1 MARDRE
7 SCGENA
13 RTDYGILNPVERIGE
28 YIITDVAG
36 RGGMAT
42 VFKVVH
48 STRGSVH
55 AAKLFNVIT
64 GSNREALAK
73 RFLAE
78 ARLTETL
85 DHPNVIHTVEHG
97 ILDDGRPYLIM
108 DFVGDGMTLA
118 KRIAA
123 RPLSPEAV
131 LRIYREIRSALAYC
145 HSKGVVHADL
155 KAENI
160 LLDDDGTALLADFGI
175 ARILD
180 PETRAKVSLTT
191 STLPTNLGTPY
202 TIAPECARGE
212 LATAAADVYAFGVL
226 IFKLVT
232 GIWYEGSQ
240 RLLGQ
245 LADLAPEWAPLLTR
259 MLDRDPSKRP
269 TDATRLPENPL
280 SRIRHPSKF
289 VWLATAI
296 VSAAVLFAVFAVR
309 EKPDPANTPVSAAEI
324 RGGYVPYAVLTPA
337 DTLTLT
343 GAVHFGTVVL
353 PDTNGYV
360 HVRAPKGFE
369 GSLITADHAHGD
381 LFSQF
386 HVDREPG
393 MRVIIRGNQ
402 EIIIKYRE

>member
-1 MARDRE
+1 M
-7 SCGENA
+7 
-13 RTDYGILNPVERIGE
+13 ERIGE
-28 YIITDVAG
+28 YTIVSEIG
-36 RGGMAT
+36 RGGMGT

-48 STRGSVH
+48 STGGSVR

-85 DHPNVIHTVEHG
+85 DHPNIIRTVEHG

-108 DFVGDGMTLA
+108 DFIGNGMTLA
-118 KRIAA
+118 KRVAA
-123 RPLSPEAV
+123 KPLNPEAV

-160 LLDDDGTALLADFGI
+160 LLDGNGTAVLADFGI

-180 PETRAKVSLTT
+180 PETRAKISLTT

-202 TIAPECARGE
+202 SIAPECVHGE
-212 LATAAADVYAFGVL
+212 LATTAADVYAFGVL

-269 TDATRLPENPL
+269 ADAARLPENPL
-280 SRIRHPSKF
+280 SRRRRAPIF
-289 VWLATAI
+289 IWLAAVIVLIAI
-296 VSAAVLFAVFAVR
+296 LSTIVAFRNES
-309 EKPDPANTPVSAAEI
+309 DPASTSASASEI

-369 GSLITADHAHGD
+369 GTLITADHAEGS

-393 MRVIIRGNQ
+393 MRVLIRGNQ
-402 EIIIKYRE
+402 EIVIKYHE